1 MVHVARG
8 GVEKNMQEKPAVATA
23 ALAHLFTANLACAHC
38 VQATAAAQERQQLAE
53 ERADAEA
60 AAKRAQQ
67 AQQLAQQRTLELEA
81 RVQVKRVGPELYVGG
96 YSLA

>member
-1 MVHVARG
+1 MLS
-8 GVEKNMQEKPAVATA
+8 PACSLVILAATP
-23 ALAHLFTANLACAHC
+23 LR

-60 AAKRAQQ
+60 SAKRAQQ

-81 RVQVKRVGPELYVGG
+81 RVQVGG
-96 YSLA
+96 IKLHLKFSMQLRIGSGVIGGQGS